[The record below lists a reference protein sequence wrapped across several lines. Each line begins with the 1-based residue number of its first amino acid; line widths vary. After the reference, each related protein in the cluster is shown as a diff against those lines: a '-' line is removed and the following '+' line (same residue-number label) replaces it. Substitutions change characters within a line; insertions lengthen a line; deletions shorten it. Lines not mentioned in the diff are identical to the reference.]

1 MLITIL
7 KTAAIAAATVVGL
20 TGAVTET
27 NHYLSRNEVSTQH
40 SDPAYEVT
48 VGWLE
53 GDIPDLLIT
62 ANRIGDPAPASET
75 APNRRPMVQ

>member
-40 SDPAYEVT
+40 NEPAYDVT

-62 ANRIGDPAPASET
+62 ANRFSDPALT
-75 APNRRPMVQ
+75 AEMTSNRRPTIQ